1 MKMGYE
7 IDFLGV
13 GEESKSGDAIAI
25 RFGDLRGARE
35 EQTVVVIDGGFSK
48 TGSELVEHIRS
59 HFGTEQVDLVINT
72 HPDQDHLNGLETVL
86 NELDVKELWIHQPW
100 KHNVGLAAK
109 FKDGRITDNS
119 ISELLANTLERAYAL
134 VALAESKDVLVRE
147 PFTGLTDPSGF
158 VEVLGPTLDYYESL
172 IPDFDGMPQKAAL
185 TTAMESVSNVFDA
198 IKSAF
203 RQVFASWGDDKITDD
218 GVTSAKNNSSVITQ
232 LTLDERRFVFTGDSG
247 IEALDQAADVIDYS
261 HSHNVLR
268 LIQIPHHGSRRNI
281 GPKVLNRLLGPQ
293 VSTGETIDVV
303 AIVSTAKNGEPKH
316 PRKAVL
322 NAFTHRGARVLVTK
336 GAGVCHFND
345 APGRHGWSPLSP
357 EPYHYEYEEE
367 EA

>member
-1 MKMGYE
+1 
-7 IDFLGV
+7 
-13 GEESKSGDAIAI
+13 
-25 RFGDLRGARE
+25 
-35 EQTVVVIDGGFSK
+35 
-48 TGSELVEHIRS
+48 
-59 HFGTEQVDLVINT
+59 
-72 HPDQDHLNGLETVL
+72 
-86 NELDVKELWIHQPW
+86 
-100 KHNVGLAAK
+100 
-109 FKDGRITDNS
+109 
-119 ISELLANTLERAYAL
+119 
-134 VALAESKDVLVRE
+134 
-147 PFTGLTDPSGF
+147 
-158 VEVLGPTLDYYESL
+158 
-172 IPDFDGMPQKAAL
+172 
-185 TTAMESVSNVFDA
+185 MESVSNVFDA
-198 IKSAF
+198 IKSTL
-203 RQVFASWGDDKITDD
+203 RNVFAAWGDDKINND

-232 LTLDERRFVFTGDSG
+232 LTLNERRFVFTGDAG

-268 LIQIPHHGSRRNI
+268 LIQIPIPHHGSRRNI
-281 GPKVLNRLLGPQ
+281 GPSVLNRLLGSP
-293 VSTGETIDVV
+293 VPTGETLDVV